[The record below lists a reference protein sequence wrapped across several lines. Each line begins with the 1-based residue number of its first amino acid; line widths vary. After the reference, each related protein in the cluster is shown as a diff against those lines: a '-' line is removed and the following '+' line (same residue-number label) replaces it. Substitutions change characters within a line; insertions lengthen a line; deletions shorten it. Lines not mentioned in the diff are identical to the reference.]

1 MDPWVST
8 QIRLAERQ
16 GLLTGPNL
24 GSVQV
29 KAVSLCELMDRVDKT
44 RQSETDLKQAMLTTG
59 RFDFT
64 DLFPEYAGAVTEEED
79 EEEALD
85 ADLYGGEP
93 ITYVFP
99 APDDESFDPDE
110 AQRLLDELLGN
121 ASSGTVTGADLD
133 DLP

>member
-1 MDPWVST
+1 
-8 QIRLAERQ
+8 
-16 GLLTGPNL
+16 
-24 GSVQV
+24 VQV
-29 KAVSLCELMDRVDKT
+29 KAVYLCELMDLVNKT
-44 RQSETDLKQAMLTTG
+44 KQGETDLKQAMLATG
-59 RFDFT
+59 RFDFA
-64 DLFPEYAGAVTEEED
+64 DLFPEYASAVTEEDD
-79 EEEALD
+79 EETLD

-93 ITYVFP
+93 VTYVFP